1 MSTAAA
7 EAEVAQ
13 PAYGRYAWWALAL
26 MVLVYAISFLDR
38 QILSI
43 LAESIKADLGV
54 NDAQL
59 GFLYGTAFAVFYTLF
74 GIPLG
79 RLVDHW
85 HRARLMAIGLTIW
98 SLMTLLSGFASSLAV
113 LAIARVGVGIGEAS
127 ASPAAYSML
136 ADYFP
141 ERRRALVLS
150 IYSAGLYLGQ
160 AASMTL
166 GGSISTWWDRSFDEV
181 TAPLGLVGWQAAF
194 IAVGLPGLLL
204 APLIWNLREPRR
216 RVAPAARAH
225 AGRHFLADLAAVIPP
240 FSFWTLSRRP
250 GALRVN
256 LVWLAAASLLAVSL
270 IWLTG
275 DFVQW
280 IAYAFGVFAV
290 ASWAQHL
297 EASDR
302 PTYALIWGTPTVLY
316 AILGFGGLAI
326 FTYSVA
332 FWAPPFAM
340 RSYGVAADR
349 VGYVLGIPAAAAS
362 AIGMILGGR
371 LSDLFNAA
379 RGPRGRVDVAI
390 LSLVTLVPLVVATF
404 SSPDFTTFAI
414 LTPICLVFAS
424 MWPATAIAA
433 FQDFVLPRMYGTI
446 GAIFL
451 LATTMVGLAIGPYT
465 AGKVAMLTGSLR
477 MGVLSLLLAAPLI
490 LLALWRVRSQVAE
503 VAATRLTRAGLAGE
517 PAAL

>member
-1 MSTAAA
+1 L
-7 EAEVAQ
+7 
-13 PAYGRYAWWALAL
+13 R
-26 MVLVYAISFLDR
+26 
-38 QILSI
+38 
-43 LAESIKADLGV
+43 
-54 NDAQL
+54 
-59 GFLYGTAFAVFYTLF
+59 
-74 GIPLG
+74 
-79 RLVDHW
+79 
-85 HRARLMAIGLTIW
+85 
-98 SLMTLLSGFASSLAV
+98 
-113 LAIARVGVGIGEAS
+113 
-127 ASPAAYSML
+127 
-136 ADYFP
+136 
-141 ERRRALVLS
+141 
-150 IYSAGLYLGQ
+150 
-160 AASMTL
+160 
-166 GGSISTWWDRSFDEV
+166 
-181 TAPLGLVGWQAAF
+181 APLF
-194 IAVGLPGLLL
+194 C
-204 APLIWNLREPRR
+204 NRREPGRG
-216 RVAPAARAH
+216 VAPAARAH
-225 AGRHFLADLAAVIPP
+225 AGRQFLADLAAVIPP